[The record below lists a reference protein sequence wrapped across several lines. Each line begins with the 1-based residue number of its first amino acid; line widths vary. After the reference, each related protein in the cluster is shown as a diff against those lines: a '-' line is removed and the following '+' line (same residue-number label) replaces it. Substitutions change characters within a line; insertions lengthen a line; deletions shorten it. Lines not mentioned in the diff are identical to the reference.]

1 MVRASCGRARPAPP
15 PAARGRGGENAEA
28 ALSSARYNWTG
39 PRTEG
44 ALCAPAWD
52 EVVGTELYDHADD
65 DGEDF
70 DCCENANLAADPD
83 LAETVAELRG
93 VLRDLFNSTAFGPCP
108 DDP

>member
-1 MVRASCGRARPAPP
+1 M
-15 PAARGRGGENAEA
+15 
-28 ALSSARYNWTG
+28 
-39 PRTEG
+39 
-44 ALCAPAWD
+44 D